1 MGSPETINSAR
12 NLAVMVR
19 VQGPDPKGL
28 KMRSHAFHHYH
39 SGRTT
44 LSASGMLLPR
54 SLYDS
59 DTAKDISGDGDRF
72 PVLVLTVASIVEPFL
87 SLKHRENIS
96 Q

>member
-1 MGSPETINSAR
+1 MCFS
-12 NLAVMVR
+12 
-19 VQGPDPKGL
+19 
-28 KMRSHAFHHYH
+28 

-59 DTAKDISGDGDRF
+59 DIAKEISGDGDRF

-96 Q
+96 QVEYFLDYVLLIFAQL